1 MQNYTNIEYARS
13 RLVQTV
19 VRVGGKAAY
28 VEELTKTT
36 VKWSDFIEGK
46 SSSSKIA
53 EMDITPVPLGY
64 CNTMGLTTYLVRYPV
79 RQDWK
84 QGLRHK
90 TLKTIGPKAL
100 RVTSDMIPWVDVFKT
115 INGVYP
121 KFLEVVKHLHDNKD
135 IRSEAYCRDFAIYQD
150 MTIMYKEQFIIGT
163 VEDVNANDGV
173 VSIKE
178 EFEWIRDAFEAS
190 VEW

>member
-1 MQNYTNIEYARS
+1 MKNYTNIEYARG
-13 RLVQTV
+13 RLVGTI
-19 VRVGGKAAY
+19 VRVGGKAAHID
-28 VEELTKTT
+28 ELTKTT
-36 VKWSDFIEGK
+36 VKYTDFIEGRAALA
-46 SSSSKIA
+46 KID

-64 CNTMGLTTYLVRYPV
+64 CNTMGLSTYLVRYPV

-90 TLKTIGPKAL
+90 TLKTIGPKEL
-100 RVTSDMIPWVDVFKT
+100 RITSDMIPWVDVFKT
-115 INGVYP
+115 INGMYP
-121 KFLEVVKHLHDNKD
+121 KFLEVVKHLHDD
-135 IRSEAYCRDFAIYQD
+135 RGLRSEAYCRDFAIYQD
-150 MTIMYKEQFIIGT
+150 MTIMYKEQFTIGT
-163 VEDVNANDGV
+163 VVDIEANDGV